1 MNKSGGKWRDITF
14 RSDKNQSVVC
24 VHSKE
29 AREYARILENDPKVE
44 TYEVNVPLDME
55 RYQYVNTI
63 DIRKS
68 YFEIAWTTDF
78 VIHYVSGNFGIREIM
93 VEAGLSKKAEIE
105 KLEFSRRY
113 WSSLRAVDWKIVIM
127 EKKEV

>member
-1 MNKSGGKWRDITF
+1 MDKSKGKWRDITF
-14 RSDKNQSVVC
+14 RSSKNQSVVC

-29 AREYARILENDPKVE
+29 AREYAKILENDPKVE

-55 RYQYVNTI
+55 KYQYVNTI

-68 YFEIAWTTDF
+68 YFEIAWATDF
-78 VIHYVSGNFGIREIM
+78 VLHYVDGNFGIREIIA
-93 VEAGLSKKAEIE
+93 ETGLSKRAEIE

-113 WSSLRAVDWKIVIM
+113 WSSSKAVDWKIVII
-127 EKKEV
+127 EKEEV